1 MKREAEQEMDDLCDK
16 PNNIFKLVKFL
27 KKEGQDILVY
37 GKQYLRGI
45 NGRFVFIGK
54 DQKRVWK
61 EHMEKTINK
70 ENAWDQKTD
79 FGVVKG
85 PVEEVFL
92 DEITIAIKKMKLGKA
107 FGLLKVSIKMINTSG
122 KVGINVMMKFVQE

>member
-1 MKREAEQEMDDLCDK
+1 M
-16 PNNIFKLVKFL
+16 
-27 KKEGQDILVY
+27 Y
-37 GKQYLRGI
+37 GKQCLRGI

-92 DEITIAIKKMKLGKA
+92 EEITIAIKKNEIRE
-107 FGLLKVSIKMINTSG
+107 SIWTFKGEHQNDKYKWES
-122 KVGINVMMKFVQE
+122 KN